1 MKLPP
6 SLAKSLC
13 VVCLSTCFNLSQ
25 VKACMWIHGTTI
37 NGHFVTKEGRLDST
51 LLSRMKNEKVVKI
64 ESLFRDYVYDHT
76 NPVGEA
82 NDKAVQTLLRGDA
95 ARAVQMLEKIE
106 QENPGFYYTAANLG
120 TAYELA
126 GNDGKALEW
135 ILEDIRRNPESHM
148 NTEWLHVRILE
159 AKLKLPAQPDWLKAN
174 TITKVDLKR
183 INESGYEISTAQ
195 GTQNMEAVRESLY
208 EQLSVRM
215 LLVKPED
222 AIVSQ
227 LLIELAH
234 LEHFIG
240 FQESAIK
247 IMDLAVNYGAS
258 EATVSELR
266 GKANSVLKG
275 TFFSRLKK
283 KIRPYIPRFM
293 VGGSILGLIII
304 FIWRTRRRFLK
315 VQRDT
320 TEQNHPN

>member
-1 MKLPP
+1 
-6 SLAKSLC
+6 
-13 VVCLSTCFNLSQ
+13 
-25 VKACMWIHGTTI
+25 MWIHGTTI
-37 NGHFVTKEGRLDST
+37 HGHFVTKEGRLDST

-95 ARAVQMLEKIE
+95 ARAVQMLENIE
-106 QENPGFYYTAANLG
+106 QKNPGFYYTAANLG

-126 GNDGKALEW
+126 GNDANALKW
-135 ILEDIRRNPESHM
+135 IQEGIRRNPESHM
-148 NTEWLHVRILE
+148 NTEWLHMGILE
-159 AKLKLPAQPDWLKAN
+159 AKLQLQAQPDWLKAN

-183 INESGYEISTAQ
+183 INESGYEISTTQ

-215 LLVKPED
+215 LLVKPKD
-222 AIVSQ
+222 AIVAQ

-258 EATVSELR
+258 EATISELR
-266 GKANSVLKG
+266 SKTNSLLEG
-275 TFFSRLKK
+275 TFFSRLKY
-283 KIRPYIPRFM
+283 KIRPHIINFM
-293 VGGSILGLIII
+293 VFGSFLGLILI
-304 FIWRTRRRFLK
+304 FIWRIIRRLFK
-315 VQRDT
+315 AQRDT
-320 TEQNHPN
+320 VAQNHPDSESVG